1 MSQISRGIFAAI
13 AVSLTLGAVPLA
25 LGRDLYGA
33 QDPQD
38 PQQAAL
44 GGTPATAINRAA
56 KADRIAGPARADVP
70 TQTISLRLSGVSDTS
85 VLVRIPVVQAA
96 SGGASAAPSWTKS
109 GDGKPKVACEPVV
122 SVLTEIAKRLAP
134 GRCVT

>member
-1 MSQISRGIFAAI
+1 MSQISRGIFAAF

-33 QDPQD
+33 QEPQE
-38 PQQAAL
+38 AL
-44 GGTPATAINRAA
+44 GGTQATAINRAA

-70 TQTISLRLSGVSDTS
+70 TQTISLRLNGVSDTS

-96 SGGASAAPSWTKS
+96 SGGASAPSWTKS
-109 GDGKPKVACEPVV
+109 GDGKPTVACEPVV

>member
-33 QDPQD
+33 QDPQGTLEET
-38 PQQAAL
+38 L
-44 GGTPATAINRAA
+44 GGTQATAINRAA

-70 TQTISLRLSGVSDTS
+70 TQTISLRLNGVSDTS
-85 VLVRIPVVQAA
+85 VLVRIPVAQAT
-96 SGGASAAPSWTKS
+96 SGGASAPSWTKS
-109 GDGKPKVACEPVV
+109 GDGKPTVACEPVV

-134 GRCVT
+134 GRCLT

>member
-1 MSQISRGIFAAI
+1 MSQISRAIFASA

-33 QDPQD
+33 QDPQ
-38 PQQAAL
+38 AAL

-56 KADRIAGPARADVP
+56 KADRIAGVAHADVP

-85 VLVRIPVVQAA
+85 VLVRIPVAQAA

-109 GDGKPKVACEPVV
+109 GDGKRAVACEPVV
-122 SVLTEIAKRLAP
+122 SVLTDIAKRLAP

>member
-1 MSQISRGIFAAI
+1 MSQISRGIFASA
-13 AVSLTLGAVPLA
+13 AVALTLGAVPLA

-33 QDPQD
+33 QDPS
-38 PQQAAL
+38 
-44 GGTPATAINRAA
+44 GTPATAINRAA

-96 SGGASAAPSWTKS
+96 SGGGASAAPSWTKS
-109 GDGKPKVACEPVV
+109 GDGKRTVACEPVV

-134 GRCVT
+134 GRCLT